1 MQRLLKMICILL
13 LRKYNQFDNWL
24 ETDINKLKKTI
35 LNDNNIS
42 LETLMINLIRNVPN
56 IDQRNK
62 EKQLVQ
68 LILP

>member
-1 MQRLLKMICILL
+1 LQRLLKMICILL